1 MSALR
6 RISHAS
12 CFCLWLCLSSRIRR
26 WLMPTPV
33 HQLSMLAFRKSNVMK
48 LTYLFSIQH
57 FFSMII
63 LRQSK
68 FSSVVFIFY
77 WTTTPMSS
85 STIQYG
91 ACAVS
96 ADFTLGRPCALT
108 ILIQITNRFG
118 QHALHSESIFSLD
131 MYMPIMPTWWALPN
145 TSYTRRGEV
154 GGIFRRNQAGDWIR
168 KRDSENSKRILT
180 CESGSQMLIRH
191 TIIYSPRLG
200 DRFACNGIW
209 LMVTDRVYWIG
220 QAGFIC
226 LLTSW

>member
-12 CFCLWLCLSSRIRR
+12 CFCLWLCLSSTIRR

-33 HQLSMLAFRKSNVMK
+33 HQLSMLAFRKINVMK

-63 LRQSK
+63 WDNPNFPQWFL
-68 FSSVVFIFY
+68 
-77 WTTTPMSS
+77 S
-85 STIQYG
+85 STEPLLLCRALQFNMEHVQ
-91 ACAVS
+91 CQLT
-96 ADFTLGRPCALT
+96 FTLGRPCALT

-145 TSYTRRGEV
+145 TSYTRRGE
-154 GGIFRRNQAGDWIR
+154 GGGFFRRNQAGDWIR